1 MEYSLLGVIIV
12 VLDIIAIV
20 SILSGRGSPGHKVLW
35 TVLVLVFPILGL
47 ILYYLFGRSPK
58 EA

>member
-12 VLDIIAIV
+12 VLDIVAII
-20 SILSGRGSPGHKVLW
+20 SILFGHGSPKHKVLW

-47 ILYYLFGRSPK
+47 IFYYLFGRSPK
-58 EA
+58 DA